1 MGDPTLIFRMLVIVV
16 LVGFLP
22 LCAITYFTYRLGQRR
37 LEVERI
43 LNILQITSQYRK
55 IYSCDIGPYHFGIS
69 VLFAM
74 TVSIIGLSSLFLSAE
89 LGLGS
94 TPNLL
99 LGGSML
105 AANDCSANETCIIAY
120 QHGALMMYGI
130 GFMGAYLWG
139 LQSIFRRYAMNDL
152 LPVAFFHFG
161 LRMIFSPMVA
171 LIFYHVVGGFNG
183 DYSTQADSN
192 QQLLSPSADGLMLLL
207 AFVIG
212 MFPNR
217 GIKWMMSRAT
227 LLTSENHAS
236 VQNLPL
242 EMIEG
247 LSAFDKDRLQEL
259 GIDSCYD
266 LATAD
271 FIPLLLKTPYGSRE
285 LIDWLLQAKLC
296 VRFGDSVD
304 ALREQGF
311 RLITDLE
318 GLDDSYLEQ
327 LAKDTS
333 LTLSSL
339 QRATKA
345 TDSDHNI
352 ARLKRAA
359 ESLGKYWEGETNRE
373 REQID

>member
-1 MGDPTLIFRMLVIVV
+1 MEDTTLIFRILVIVV

-22 LCAITYFTYRLGQRR
+22 MCALTYYTFRLGQRK
-37 LEVERI
+37 LEIQRI
-43 LNILQITSQYRK
+43 LDILQITSQYRH

-69 VLFAM
+69 VFFAM
-74 TVSIIGLSSLFLSAE
+74 TVAIIGLSSLFLSAE
-89 LGLGS
+89 LALGS

-99 LGGSML
+99 LSGSIVTSTECN
-105 AANDCSANETCIIAY
+105 ASKTCIIAY
-120 QHGALMMYGI
+120 QQGALMMYGI

-139 LQSIFRRYAMNDL
+139 LQSIFRRYSMNDL

-161 LRMIFSPMVA
+161 LRMIFSSIVA
-171 LIFYHVVGGFNG
+171 LLFYHAVGGFSG
-183 DYSTQADSN
+183 DYREDTVDP
-192 QQLLSPSADGLMLLL
+192 QLFSPTSDGVKLLV
-207 AFVIG
+207 AFLLG
-212 MFPNR
+212 MFPQR
-217 GIKWMMSRAT
+217 GIKWMMSKAT
-227 LLTSENHAS
+227 LLTSEIHTS
-236 VQNLPL
+236 VRDLPL

-247 LSAFDKDRLQEL
+247 LSAYDKDRLQEL

-296 VRFGDSVD
+296 VRFGDAVNT
-304 ALREQGF
+304 LREQGF

-318 GLDDSYLEQ
+318 GLHEDYLEQ

-339 QRATKA
+339 QRAAKA
-345 TDSDHNI
+345 TESDHNI

-359 ESLGKYWEGETNRE
+359 ESLGKYWEGESNRL
-373 REQID
+373 REQDC